1 MSVAA
6 SPAVAKAEAP
16 DRVAAVVKKTEGE
29 GVEVTDEMN
38 LRAEFM
44 IGAKEGLFLQP
55 AAAAGV
61 ASLFPGARK
70 SALGRDETI
79 VCIGTGTGKNAP
91 EVVGEALGRTGAH
104 PRAGGRL
111 PRSPEPLARRND

>member
-1 MSVAA
+1 
-6 SPAVAKAEAP
+6 
-16 DRVAAVVKKTEGE
+16 
-29 GVEVTDEMN
+29 
-38 LRAEFM
+38 M

-61 ASLFPGARK
+61 ASLLPGARK

-91 EVVGEALGRTGAH
+91 EVVGEALGRTVRIPA
-104 PRAGGRL
+104 RVDAFL
-111 PRSPEPLARRND
+111 EARSRWLDEMIRPDY